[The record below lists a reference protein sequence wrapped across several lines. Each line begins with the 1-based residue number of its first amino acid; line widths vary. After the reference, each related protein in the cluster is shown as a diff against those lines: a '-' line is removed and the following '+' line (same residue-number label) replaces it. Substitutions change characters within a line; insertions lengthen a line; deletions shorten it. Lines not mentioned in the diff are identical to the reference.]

1 MTHLKESVK
10 LLAVKYYL
18 ENEVTQE
25 EVSNAFGIYVR
36 TFQRWL
42 HRYRNKEDLKSK
54 SRVSISYKI
63 RMIHVRT
70 ALQIVT
76 KYPHISIQTLWYMV
90 KKEHKDFEITPEHLG
105 IVIRDNNTDM
115 FVISG

>member
-25 EVSNAFGIYVR
+25 EVSRAFGIYVR

-42 HRYRNKEDLKSK
+42 YRYRNKEYLKRKNRES
-54 SRVSISYKI
+54 VSYKI
-63 RMIHVRT
+63 RKIHVKT
-70 ALQIVT
+70 ALKIVT
-76 KYPHISIQTLWYMV
+76 KYPHISIMESAQEKT
-90 KKEHKDFEITPEHLG
+90 
-105 IVIRDNNTDM
+105 
-115 FVISG
+115 